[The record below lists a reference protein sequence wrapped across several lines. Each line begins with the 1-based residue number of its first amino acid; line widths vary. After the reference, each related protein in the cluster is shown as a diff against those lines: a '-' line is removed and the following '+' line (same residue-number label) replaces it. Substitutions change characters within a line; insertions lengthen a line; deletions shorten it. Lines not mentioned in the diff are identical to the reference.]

1 MLVIFKS
8 KASGDIIM
16 YEKNAKVILDLLNR
30 DTKSGII
37 MAEETAWAI
46 DVLEKEVE
54 KRKAEEA
61 LEKAREKEQRELKEK
76 EKEEGNKDKEDEREK
91 LPKVAP
97 VSFSARVYPFLE
109 MLRAAHKKNR
119 EIVWGV

>member
-37 MAEETAWAI
+37 MAEETAWVI

-61 LEKAREKEQRELKEK
+61 LEKAREKEQREIK
-76 EKEEGNKDKEDEREK
+76 EKEEGSKDKEDEREE
-91 LPKVAP
+91 LPKVVP